1 MYEQFEIQ
9 GYKITTD
16 SDFLDDQNHLTPQ
29 LKREINKLFP
39 HLRTGNKTVI
49 KKIHKLI
56 ERYPQNPQLK
66 NYLSV
71 AYDAAGKIEKVK
83 QINQWIIE
91 KHPVY
96 LFGLINQANI
106 AVGEMELESVPKLV
120 GEKLDLK
127 ALYPER
133 ETFHLSEVTSFHK
146 LLVNYYGAKG
156 KLKEAEKQLSVME
169 EIAPD
174 HYDTKEAQDI
184 LLMHTIKSGLKQFE
198 EEEETKM
205 KVEATSSWQNMQT
218 TQETVFNHPE
228 MEWLYQFDSNIEKE
242 KLEKIIPLPRESL
255 VEDLKTILQDI
266 ICRYEYFRE
275 REERSNLA
283 PEESFFGCHAVYL
296 MGELEATELLEP
308 FLETLKQDSDFLH
321 FWYFDLLTEDFWEP
335 LLKSGKGQLEKLQDF
350 VLTPHTDTYARA
362 VVLTVFSQIALHYP
376 ERRNEIID
384 CLGKIMDSILTAEL
398 DSGNVDSE
406 LNGFLVSDVTEIQ
419 GVELMDKIERLYE
432 KGFVSE
438 GVAGTLDSI
447 RKDISKKPRVSY
459 KKKFNSVF
467 ERYEELNR
475 VARKNFSAQDK
486 TEKEESFSYNEN
498 KPVISEPKVGRN
510 DPCPCRSGKK
520 YKKCCW
526 NK

>member
-1 MYEQFEIQ
+1 
-9 GYKITTD
+9 
-16 SDFLDDQNHLTPQ
+16 
-29 LKREINKLFP
+29 
-39 HLRTGNKTVI
+39 
-49 KKIHKLI
+49 KLI

-71 AYDAAGKIEKVK
+71 AYGAAGKMGKVK
-83 QINQWIIE
+83 EINQWIIE
-91 KHPVY
+91 EHPVY

-106 AVGEMELESVPKLV
+106 AVAERELERVPELV
-120 GEKLDLK
+120 GEKFDLK

-146 LLVNYYGAKG
+146 LLVNYFGAKG
-156 KLKEAEKQLSVME
+156 DFKEAENQLTVLE
-169 EIAPD
+169 EIAAD

-198 EEEETKM
+198 EEEETKIR
-205 KVEATSSWQNMQT
+205 VEATSSWQNMQT
-218 TQETVFNHPE
+218 TQEPVFNHPE
-228 MEWLYQFDSNIEKE
+228 MEWLYQFDSNIERE
-242 KLEKIIPLPRESL
+242 KIEKIIALPRESL

-266 ICRYEYFRE
+266 IWRYEYFRE

-308 FLETLKQDSDFLH
+308 FLETLKQDSDFLN

-335 LLKSGKGQLEKLQDF
+335 LLKAGKGQLEKLQEF
-350 VLTPHTDTYARA
+350 VLTPYIYTYARA
-362 VVLTVFSQIALHYP
+362 VVFTVFSQIALHYP
-376 ERRNEIID
+376 ERRKEIID
-384 CLGKIMDSILTAEL
+384 CLGKIMDSILTAEP
-398 DSGNVDSE
+398 DSGIVDSE
-406 LNGFLVSDVTEIQ
+406 LNGFLVCDATEIQ
-419 GVELMDKIERLYE
+419 GIELLDKIERLYE
-432 KGFVSE
+432 NDYVSV
-438 GVAGTLDSI
+438 GVAGSWESI
-447 RKDISKKPRVSY
+447 KKDIYKKPRFSY
-459 KKKFNSVF
+459 KRKFNSVF

-475 VARKNFSAQDK
+475 VARNNFSAQDK

-510 DPCPCRSGKK
+510 DPCPCGSGKK

>member
-1 MYEQFEIQ
+1 
-9 GYKITTD
+9 
-16 SDFLDDQNHLTPQ
+16 
-29 LKREINKLFP
+29 
-39 HLRTGNKTVI
+39 LRTGNKTVI

-71 AYDAAGKIEKVK
+71 AYNAVGKIVKVK
-83 QINQWIIE
+83 EINQWILE
-91 KHPVY
+91 EHPDY
-96 LFGLINQANI
+96 LFGIINQANI
-106 AVGEMELESVPKLV
+106 AVGEMELERVPELV

-133 ETFHLSEVTSFHK
+133 EIFHLSEITSFHK
-146 LLVNYYGAKG
+146 LLVNYFGAKG
-156 KLKEAEKQLSVME
+156 DFEKAENQFGILK

-174 HYDTKEAQDI
+174 HYDTEEAQKI
-184 LLMHTIKSGLKQFE
+184 FFMHTIKSGLNRFE
-198 EEEETKM
+198 EEETLIR
-205 KVEATSSWQNMQT
+205 VEAGSSWQDMQT
-218 TQETVFNHPE
+218 TQEPVFNHPE
-228 MEWLYQFDSNIEKE
+228 MEWLYQFDSNIGRE
-242 KLEKIIPLPRESL
+242 KLGKILALPRESL
-255 VEDLKTILQDI
+255 VEDLKTILKDI
-266 ICRYEYFRE
+266 IWRYEYFRE
-275 REERSNLA
+275 LEKRSNLA

-308 FLETLKQDSDFLH
+308 FLETLKQDSDFLN

-335 LLKSGKGQLEKLQDF
+335 LLKAGKNQLEKLQEF
-350 VLTPHTDTYARA
+350 VITPHIDTYARSA
-362 VVLTVFSQIALHYP
+362 VLAVFSQITLQYP

-384 CLGKIMDSILTAEL
+384 CLGKIMDSFLKAEP
-398 DSGNVDSE
+398 DSGIVDSE

-419 GVELMDKIERLYE
+419 GVELFDKIERLYE
-432 KGFVSE
+432 KSYVSE

-447 RKDISKKPRVSY
+447 RKDISKKLRFSY

-467 ERYEELNR
+467 ERYDDLNR
-475 VARKNFSAQDK
+475 IARNNFSAQDK
-486 TEKEESFSYNEN
+486 TEMEESFNHYEN

-510 DPCPCRSGKK
+510 DPCPCGSGIK

>member
-16 SDFLDDQNHLTPQ
+16 PDFLDDQNHLTPQ
-29 LKREINKLFP
+29 LKREINNLFP

-71 AYDAAGKIEKVK
+71 AYGAAGKIEKVK
-83 QINQWIIE
+83 EINQWIIE
-91 KHPVY
+91 EHPVY

-106 AVGEMELESVPKLV
+106 AVGEMELERVPELV

-127 ALYPER
+127 AIYPER

-146 LLVNYYGAKG
+146 LLVNYFSAKG
-156 KLKEAEKQLSVME
+156 DFEEAENQLRILKEV
-169 EIAPD
+169 APD
-174 HYDTKEAQDI
+174 HYDTKEAQN
-184 LLMHTIKSGLKQFE
+184 LFLIKTMETGLKRFD
-198 EEEETKM
+198 EEEETNIR
-205 KVEATSSWQNMQT
+205 VEATSSWQNMQT
-218 TQETVFNHPE
+218 TQQPVFNHLE
-228 MEWLYQFDSNIEKE
+228 MEWLYQFDSNIGRE
-242 KLEKIIPLPRESL
+242 KLEKILALPRESL

-266 ICRYEYFRE
+266 IWRYEYFRD
-275 REERSNLA
+275 REKRSNLA
-283 PEESFFGCHAVYL
+283 PEESFFGGHAVYL

-308 FLETLKQDSDFLH
+308 FLETLKQDSDFLN

-335 LLKSGKGQLEKLQDF
+335 LLKAGKGQLEKLQEF
-350 VLTPHTDTYARA
+350 VLTPHIDTYARS

-376 ERRNEIID
+376 ERRNEITD
-384 CLGKIMDSILTAEL
+384 FLGKIMDSILTAEP
-398 DSGNVDSE
+398 DSGIVDSE
-406 LNGFLVSDVTEIQ
+406 LNGFLVSDATEIQ
-419 GVELMDKIERLYE
+419 GVELLDKIERLYE
-432 KGFVSE
+432 KGYVSE

-447 RKDISKKPRVSY
+447 RKDISKKPPFSY

-467 ERYEELNR
+467 ERYDDLNR
-475 VARKNFSAQDK
+475 VARNNFSAHDN
-486 TEKEESFSYNEN
+486 TEKEQSFFNYEN

-510 DPCPCRSGKK
+510 DPCPCGSGKK